1 MSKMGLQFLNFI
13 FIVKKKL
20 AKCQNRMIRPK
31 YSVINE
37 IVWKNDNGFES
48 LKTLPVKAEQFIGL
62 P

>member
-1 MSKMGLQFLNFI
+1 MGLQFSNFI
-13 FIVKKKL
+13 FIVKKL

-31 YSVINE
+31 YSVIND

-48 LKTLPVKAEQFIGL
+48 LKTLPVKAEHFIGL

>member
-1 MSKMGLQFLNFI
+1 MSKMGLQFSNFI
-13 FIVKKKL
+13 FIVKKL

-37 IVWKNDNGFES
+37 KVWKNDNGFES
-48 LKTLPVKAEQFIGL
+48 LKTLPVKAEHFIGL

>member
-1 MSKMGLQFLNFI
+1 MGLQFSNFI
-13 FIVKKKL
+13 FIVKKKM
-20 AKCQNRMIRPK
+20 AKWQNRMIRPK

>member
-1 MSKMGLQFLNFI
+1 MGLQFSNFI
-13 FIVKKKL
+13 FIVKKL

-37 IVWKNDNGFES
+37 KVWKNDNGFES
-48 LKTLPVKAEQFIGL
+48 LKTLPVKAEHFIGL